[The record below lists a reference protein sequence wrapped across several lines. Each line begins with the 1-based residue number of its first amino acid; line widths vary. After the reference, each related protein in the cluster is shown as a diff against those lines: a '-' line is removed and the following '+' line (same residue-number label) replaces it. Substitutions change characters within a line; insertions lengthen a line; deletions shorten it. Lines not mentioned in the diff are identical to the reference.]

1 MKAKP
6 VEPVDGIGQKLVPA
20 AFTLVLAILSVIPL
34 GIPGYAQVTP
44 NFVLMSI
51 YYWTIYRPD
60 HLPYL
65 VVFLVGL
72 LVDLLTFG
80 PPGVTPFA
88 LLIVRAAV
96 LQPAQVLRRQELSD
110 PVVGLRHRHGR
121 GHGRWSGALG
131 SLYSV
136 RLLDPRSF
144 AFQAVLTVACYPVLS
159 WVFSRVQRVMTR

>member
-6 VEPVDGIGQKLVPA
+6 VEPVDGLGQKLVPA

-44 NFVLMSI
+44 NFVLMSV

-65 VVFLVGL
+65 AVFLVGL

-80 PPGVTPFA
+80 PPGLTPLA
-88 LLIVRAAV
+88 LLVVRAI
-96 LQPAQVLRRQELSD
+96 VLRQRKFF
-110 PVVGLRHRHGR
+110 VGKSFPILWWGFTLTALAVTSVF
-121 GHGRWSGALG
+121 WGAGGLLTG
-131 SLYSV
+131 

-159 WVFSRVQRVMTR
+159 WVFSRVQRVMSR

>member
-6 VEPVDGIGQKLVPA
+6 VEPVDGIGQRLVPA

-65 VVFLVGL
+65 VVFLIGL

-80 PPGVTPFA
+80 PPGATPFA
-88 LLIVRAAV
+88 LLIVRATVLSQRKFFVGKNFPILWWGFALATVAV
-96 LQPAQVLRRQELSD
+96 TVLMWGIG
-110 PVVGLRHRHGR
+110 GLYGGR
-121 GHGRWSGALG
+121 
-131 SLYSV
+131 V
-136 RLLDPRSF
+136 LDPRSYI
-144 AFQAVLTVACYPVLS
+144 FQAVLTAACYPGLS
-159 WVFSRVQRVMTR
+159 WLFSRVQRGLAR

>member
-1 MKAKP
+1 MKANP
-6 VEPVDGIGQKLVPA
+6 VEPVDGLGQKLVPA

-80 PPGVTPFA
+80 PLGLTPFA
-88 LLIVRAAV
+88 LLIVRAT
-96 LQPAQVLRRQELSD
+96 VLRQRRFFVGKSFPILWWGFTLTALAVTVVFWGAGGLLS
-110 PVVGLRHRHGR
+110 GR
-121 GHGRWSGALG
+121 
-131 SLYSV
+131 V
-136 RLLDPRSF
+136 LDPRSF
-144 AFQAVLTVACYPVLS
+144 AFQAVLSVACYPVLS
-159 WVFSRVQRVMTR
+159 WAFSRVQRVMSR

>member
-6 VEPVDGIGQKLVPA
+6 VEPIDGIGQRLVPT

-60 HLPYL
+60 YLPYV
-65 VVFLVGL
+65 VVFLIGL

-88 LLIVRAAV
+88 LLIVRATV
-96 LQPAQVLRRQELSD
+96 LGQRKFFVGKNFPILWWGFALATVGVTVLLWG
-110 PVVGLRHRHGR
+110 VGGLYGGR
-121 GHGRWSGALG
+121 P
-131 SLYSV
+131 
-136 RLLDPRSF
+136 LDPRSF
-144 AFQAVLTVACYPVLS
+144 AFQAVLTAAFYPVLS
-159 WVFSRVQRVMTR
+159 WIFSRVQRVMTR

>member
-88 LLIVRAAV
+88 LLIVRATVLSQRKFFVGKNFPILWWGFSIVTAAV
-96 LQPAQVLRRQELSD
+96 TLIIWAI
-110 PVVGLRHRHGR
+110 
-121 GHGRWSGALG
+121 GAL
-131 SLYSV
+131 YSG

-144 AFQAVLTVACYPVLS
+144 AFQAVLTAAFYPVLS
-159 WVFSRVQRVMTR
+159 LAFSRVQRVMTR

>member
-1 MKAKP
+1 
-6 VEPVDGIGQKLVPA
+6 
-20 AFTLVLAILSVIPL
+20 VIPL

-96 LQPAQVLRRQELSD
+96 LGQRKLFVGRNFPILWWGFAIATAAVTVLSWG
-110 PVVGLRHRHGR
+110 V
-121 GHGRWSGALG
+121 G
-131 SLYSV
+131 SLYSA

-144 AFQAVLTVACYPVLS
+144 AFQAVLTAAIYPVLS
-159 WVFSRVQRVMTR
+159 WVFSRVQRVMSR

>member
-6 VEPVDGIGQKLVPA
+6 VEPVDGIGPKLVPA

-44 NFVLMSI
+44 NYVLMSI

-65 VVFLVGL
+65 VVFLIGL

-88 LLIVRAAV
+88 LLIVRATVLSQRKFFVGKNFPILWWGFALAAGAV
-96 LQPAQVLRRQELSD
+96 TFLSWG
-110 PVVGLRHRHGR
+110 VGGFY
-121 GHGRWSGALG
+121 SG
-131 SLYSV
+131 

-144 AFQAVLTVACYPVLS
+144 AFQAVLTAAVYPVLS
-159 WVFSRVQRVMTR
+159 WVFSRVQRVMSR

>member
-6 VEPVDGIGQKLVPA
+6 AEPVDGIGPKLVPA

-65 VVFLVGL
+65 VVFLIGL

-80 PPGVTPFA
+80 PPGATPFA
-88 LLIVRAAV
+88 LLIVRATVLSQRKFFVGKNFPIVWWGFTIATVAV
-96 LQPAQVLRRQELSD
+96 TVLIW
-110 PVVGLRHRHGR
+110 GIG
-121 GHGRWSGALG
+121 G
-131 SLYSV
+131 LYSGRV
-136 RLLDPRSF
+136 LDPRSF
-144 AFQAVLTVACYPVLS
+144 IFQGVLTAAFYPVLS
-159 WVFSRVQRVMTR
+159 WGFSRVQRVMSR

>member
-65 VVFLVGL
+65 VVFLIGL

-80 PPGVTPFA
+80 PAGVTPFA
-88 LLIVRAAV
+88 LLIVRATVLSQRKFFVGKNFPILWWGFAIVTAAV
-96 LQPAQVLRRQELSD
+96 TLLIWCV
-110 PVVGLRHRHGR
+110 
-121 GHGRWSGALG
+121 G
-131 SLYSV
+131 SLYSG

-144 AFQAVLTVACYPVLS
+144 AFQAVLTAALYPVPA
-159 WVFSRVQRVMTR
+159 WVFSHVRRVMTQ

>member
-6 VEPVDGIGQKLVPA
+6 VEPVYGVGQKLVPT

-80 PPGVTPFA
+80 PPGGTPFA
-88 LLIVRAAV
+88 LLVVRAAV
-96 LQPAQVLRRQELSD
+96 LSQRKFFIGKSFPIVWWGFAITTVAVTVLAWG
-110 PVVGLRHRHGR
+110 VGGV
-121 GHGRWSGALG
+121 
-131 SLYSV
+131 YNT

-144 AFQAVLTVACYPVLS
+144 AFQAVLTAACYPVLS
-159 WVFSRVQRVMTR
+159 WVFSRVQRVMS

>member
-44 NFVLMSI
+44 NYVLMSI

-65 VVFLVGL
+65 VVFLIGL
-72 LVDLLTFG
+72 LVDSLG
-80 PPGVTPFA
+80 
-88 LLIVRAAV
+88 
-96 LQPAQVLRRQELSD
+96 ELAD
-110 PVVGLRHRHGR
+110 RLRHLAGVAV
-121 GHGRWSGALG
+121 GVYLG
-131 SLYSV
+131 
-136 RLLDPRSF
+136 
-144 AFQAVLTVACYPVLS
+144 
-159 WVFSRVQRVMTR
+159 